1 MNSKG
6 GKSNDEIAKE
16 FGLMGLFVVIAAIGL
31 PLLIVSLFATMLAL
45 IIKSVKIRG
54 LIIGVSLLIFILT
67 MISDFNS
74 YFAYLPIFADVFNAG
89 FMNGIIENLFDKK
102 PQVTLMTY
110 IQYISGGIVIGTV
123 FSYYRDYLQHKT
135 VNSKK
140 VAKDKFYNSSQF
152 KRIRKKRDKINDK
165 IQKKFRQEKPV
176 GKVLLG
182 INEKGE
188 KLIQDFKELNSH
200 LFLTA
205 TTGGGKTVAL
215 LNYVEY
221 VAMFNKPMLF
231 IDGKGSTS
239 TIDDVAKISNAYG
252 KELKVF
258 GDRSNVTYNPIK
270 HGNATQITDKL
281 AELVQTESTYYSSVN
296 VALIQPLI
304 SFLDDYKI
312 ERNLHNLAKYLDPE
326 EIKKVLDSDVEI
338 IEEEYEEVEKVE
350 DENKEENKSSG
361 FDITA
366 IAKKDNPNTENTKTV
381 IKTRKKEVKSDKA
394 QIYQEKF
401 FDRYKHTREGETF
414 LFANADTVR
423 IVIYKLIDSDIG
435 HLFVESDNELDLVEC
450 SENKEHVFVS
460 FDGQTYGDF
469 IKVIGRFLIL
479 DINYLSSKRVHKEV
493 DTDEYLAIFDEF
505 SVYANEKVVDTI
517 NKSREGN
524 FHIAIATQSI
534 SDLHAVDPNLANL
547 VIQNTNTH
555 IIGKTNSP
563 EDVDLWSK
571 AFGTYDD
578 YDVTYKTGKSGRS
591 FLTNRV
597 DEKDSAGTVRKVNHF
612 NIEPDRLRDLGVGEF
627 AINRKSSSKPVKP
640 TILYCRYPLN
650 IESEV

>member
-1 MNSKG
+1 MNSNG

-16 FGLMGLFVVIAAIGL
+16 FGLMGLFIVLAAIGL

-45 IIKSVKIRG
+45 IVKSPKIRG
-54 LIIGVSLLIFILT
+54 LIIGVSLLVFIFALIRD
-67 MISDFNS
+67 INS
-74 YFAYLPIFADVFNAG
+74 YFAYLPIFADIFNAG
-89 FMNGIIENLFDKK
+89 YINSIIDNLFDKT
-102 PQVTLMTY
+102 PQVTITTY
-110 IQYISGGIVIGTV
+110 IQYISGGVVIGTT

-140 VAKDKFYNSSQF
+140 VEKDKFYNSSQF
-152 KRIRKKRDKINDK
+152 KRIIKQRDKINDK
-165 IQKKFRQEKPV
+165 LQQKFRRQKPV

-182 INEKGE
+182 IDEKGE

-231 IDGKGSTS
+231 IDGKGSAS

-252 KELKVF
+252 KQLKVF

-326 EIKKVLDSDVEI
+326 EIKEVLSSDVEI
-338 IEEEYEEVEKVE
+338 IEEEYEEIEKVE
-350 DENKEENKSSG
+350 DETAEENKSSG

-366 IAKKDNPNTENTKTV
+366 IAKKDNQNTENTKTV
-381 IKTRKKEVKSDKA
+381 IKTRKKEVMSDKA
-394 QIYQEKF
+394 QMYQDKF

-423 IVIYKLIDSDIG
+423 IVIYKLIDSEIG
-435 HLFVESDNELDLVEC
+435 HLFVESDNELDLIEC

-591 FLTNRV
+591 FLTNRI

-627 AINRKSSSKPVKP
+627 AINRKSSSKPVQP
-640 TILYCRYPLN
+640 TILYSRYPLN

>member
-1 MNSKG
+1 MSSNG
-6 GKSNDEIAKE
+6 GKTNDEIAKE
-16 FGLMGLFVVIAAIGL
+16 FGIMGLFVVIAAIGL
-31 PLLIVSLFATMLAL
+31 PLLIVSLVTTMLAL

-54 LIIGVSLLIFILT
+54 LIIGVSLLVFILT
-67 MISDFNS
+67 LISDINS

-89 FMNGIIENLFDKK
+89 YMESIINSLFDKT
-102 PQVTLMTY
+102 PQITTMTY
-110 IQYISGGIVIGTV
+110 IQYISGGIVIGTT
-123 FSYYRDYLQHKT
+123 FSYYRDYLNHKT
-135 VNSKK
+135 VTSKK
-140 VAKDKFYNSSQF
+140 VEKDKFYNSSQF
-152 KRIRKKRDKINDK
+152 KKVRNQRNKINAR
-165 IQKKFRQEKPV
+165 IQKKFRREKPV

-182 INEKGE
+182 IDEKGQ

-231 IDGKGSTS
+231 IDGKGSTG
-239 TIDDVAKISNAYG
+239 TINDVAKVTEAYG
-252 KELKVF
+252 KKLKVF

-304 SFLDDYKI
+304 SFLDDYNI

-326 EIKKVLDSDVEI
+326 EIKEVLNSDVEV
-338 IEEEYEEVEKVE
+338 IEEEYEEIEKVE
-350 DENKEENKSSG
+350 DDKIEGTKKGG

-366 IAKKDNPNTENTKTV
+366 INKKDNQNAGNTKKVTKV
-381 IKTRKKEVKSDKA
+381 RKKEIMSDRAKT
-394 QIYQEKF
+394 YQERF
-401 FDRYKHTREGETF
+401 FDRYKHTKERENF

-423 IVIYKLIDSDIG
+423 IVIYKLIDSEIG
-435 HLFVESDNELDLVEC
+435 HLFIESDNELDLIEC
-450 SENKEHVFVS
+450 AENKEHVFVS

-505 SVYANEKVVDTI
+505 SVYANEKIVDTI

-534 SDLHAVDPNLANL
+534 SDLHAIDPNLANL

-571 AFGTYDD
+571 SFGTYDD

-591 FLTNRV
+591 FLTNRI

-612 NIEPDRLRDLGVGEF
+612 NIEPDRLRSLEVGEF
-627 AINRKSSSKPVKP
+627 AINRKSSSKPIQP
-640 TILYCRYPLN
+640 TILYCRYPLD